1 MRPKRWTQENLH
13 DAVKSSRSFRQV
25 LIKLGLKPAGGNY
38 KQIQKWIKD
47 LKMDSSHFTGIG
59 WNVGL
64 MFDPHKTVPIKNILV
79 KDSNYQSHKLKK
91 RLIKEGFKDQKCEKC
106 NWAQVSRDG
115 RVPLELNHING
126 NHNDNRLENLQIL
139 CPNCHSL
146 EPTHR
151 GRNKVKY

>member
-1 MRPKRWTQENLH
+1 MRPKKWNQTDLLN
-13 DAVKSSRSFRQV
+13 AVKTSFSFRQV

-38 KQIQKWIKD
+38 KQIQKWIKE
-47 LKMDSSHFTGIG
+47 LKIDSSHFTGIG

-64 MFDPHKTVPIKNILV
+64 IFDPHKTVPIKNILV

-91 RLIKEGFKDQKCEKC
+91 RLFKEGFKDQKCEKC